1 MDRDFQYR
9 GQKVYDSITICFL
22 YHVSPNKHIIP
33 YLTYLEFKYKGHKN
47 NIEVDSEEVA
57 QVVQGR
63 ASPQLVAPV
72 LLTSAESDH
81 DSNSNN

>member
-1 MDRDFQYR
+1 MSSTFSKKNTKLC
-9 GQKVYDSITICFL
+9 GQKVYDSITQCFL

-57 QVVQGR
+57 
-63 ASPQLVAPV
+63 SPQLVVPV
-72 LLTSAESDH
+72 LLASAESDH